1 MSSNVRDVAPMTL
14 GNMISDFE
22 PLIDELGPRK
32 AEAFVDALLGTLE
45 DLDSLR
51 DGNGKIRKI
60 SESDIIVA
68 LKHNFGT
75 EWRDAYE
82 RILDK
87 NQGDLTDFINKFNER
102 GDIIENSSHKEFLRI
117 NFAKYHDIDLPLLKN
132 VQLSDIL
139 CAIRDDAY
147 LNALFAGFIHVKRIK
162 LQTSLD
168 SF

>member
-1 MSSNVRDVAPMTL
+1 
-14 GNMISDFE
+14 MISDFE

-32 AEAFVDALLGTLE
+32 AEAFVDALLSTLE
-45 DLDSLR
+45 ELDSLR
-51 DGNGKIRKI
+51 DDNGKIREI
-60 SESDIIVA
+60 SEADIISA

-82 RILDK
+82 GILDK
-87 NQGDLTDFINKFNER
+87 NDDDLTEFINQFNDR
-102 GDIIENSSHKEFLRI
+102 GKIIKTSGHKEFLKSTFR
-117 NFAKYHDIDLPLLKN
+117 KYHDKDLPLLQN
-132 VQLSDIL
+132 VQLSNNIL
-139 CAIRDDAY
+139 CAIGDDAY